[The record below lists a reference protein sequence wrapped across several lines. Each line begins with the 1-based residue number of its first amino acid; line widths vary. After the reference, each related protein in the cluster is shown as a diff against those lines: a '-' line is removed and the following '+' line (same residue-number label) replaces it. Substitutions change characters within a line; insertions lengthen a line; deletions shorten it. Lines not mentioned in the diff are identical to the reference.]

1 MEHIETQLYVNIY
14 TFALVQ
20 SKKKKKIPPPTHT
33 LSGAETGSSC
43 FCSSDFIS
51 ASEVEKMTSWL
62 PQESL
67 NSYATT

>member
-20 SKKKKKIPPPTHT
+20 SKKKRRSTHT

-62 PQESL
+62 LQESL

>member
-20 SKKKKKIPPPTHT
+20 SKKKRRSPPTHT

>member
-20 SKKKKKIPPPTHT
+20 SKKKRRSPPHT

-51 ASEVEKMTSWL
+51 ASEMEKMTSWL

>member
-20 SKKKKKIPPPTHT
+20 SKKKEDPPHT

-43 FCSSDFIS
+43 LCSSDFIS
-51 ASEVEKMTSWL
+51 ASEMEKMTSWL